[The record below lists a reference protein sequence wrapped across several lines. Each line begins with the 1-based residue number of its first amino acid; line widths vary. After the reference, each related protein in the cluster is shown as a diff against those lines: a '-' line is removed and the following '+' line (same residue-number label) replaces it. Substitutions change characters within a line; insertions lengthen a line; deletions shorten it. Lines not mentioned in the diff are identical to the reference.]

1 LEDKPKPR
9 LLIDFDLIQEQWATI
24 NPNLPSILR
33 FTPQRKRRLRTT
45 LHEADM
51 TVDDLIKV
59 FHVVSQS
66 KFLNGDNGRQWTCT
80 FDWLIK
86 SASNLTKVY
95 EGKYNH
101 SFAEQSSYQ
110 DIMDGNLPGEESTN
124 EVYQ

>member
-1 LEDKPKPR
+1 
-9 LLIDFDLIQEQWATI
+9 
-24 NPNLPSILR
+24 
-33 FTPQRKRRLRTT
+33 
-45 LHEADM
+45 M
-51 TVDDLIKV
+51 TVDDLIKT